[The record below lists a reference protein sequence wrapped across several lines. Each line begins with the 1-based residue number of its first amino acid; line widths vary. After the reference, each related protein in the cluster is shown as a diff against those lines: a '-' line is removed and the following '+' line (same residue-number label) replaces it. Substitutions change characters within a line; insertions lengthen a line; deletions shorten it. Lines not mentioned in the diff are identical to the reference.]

1 MINDVGKSIAL
12 VHLNDYV
19 ITMMNTTVNESGII
33 NFYNETHTAVKYT
46 MTINTDGVGS
56 RALHYTRSYTGGS
69 IDESLRPVI
78 YIPPVVQEAN
88 DSSDSSGSGS
98 QNTNITCIPLYEC
111 IAPSISKK
119 MAGTMQ
125 LTWWTNTSEVLI
137 KDADTDDYIYDYA
150 KIKKFYTTQL
160 GDIEDT
166 TNCSKILCTASLQW
180 ERLQQDGVD
189 DMVYNIPVIR
199 DIAILACIS
208 GEGYIVDFSTGGGGG
223 GGNKI
228 HSHLNTQDCGFAG
241 AVFMPS
247 AAPRVMTWM

>member
-1 MINDVGKSIAL
+1 
-12 VHLNDYV
+12 
-19 ITMMNTTVNESGII
+19 MMNTTVTETGVI
-33 NFYNETHTAVKYT
+33 NFYNEDHTAIKYS

-56 RALHYTRSYTGGS
+56 RALHYARSYTGGS
-69 IDESLRPVI
+69 IDETLRPVI
-78 YIPPVVQEAN
+78 YIPPVVEESNPNAGG
-88 DSSDSSGSGS
+88 GSGS
-98 QNTNITCIPLYEC
+98 SSSSVNTNITCIPLYEC
-111 IAPSISKK
+111 ISPSISKK

-125 LTWWTNTSEVLI
+125 LTWWTNTDGVLT
-137 KDADTDDYIYDYA
+137 KDEGSDDYVYDYS

-189 DMVYNIPVIR
+189 DMVYNVPVIR

-247 AAPRVMTWM
+247 ATPRVMSWM